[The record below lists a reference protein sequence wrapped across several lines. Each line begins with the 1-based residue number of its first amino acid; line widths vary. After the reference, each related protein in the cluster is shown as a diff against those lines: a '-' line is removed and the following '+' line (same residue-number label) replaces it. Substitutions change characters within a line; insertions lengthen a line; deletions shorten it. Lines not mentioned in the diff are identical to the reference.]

1 MSRAHTMITVTED
14 DKLKFYRICR
24 KMLRKAIRDGKIMK
38 LPAADV
44 FSLTD
49 LLVDHYLEAMEQ
61 DIQDGKWNDEIVK
74 LLTTGAA

>member
-24 KMLRKAIRDGKIMK
+24 KMLRKAIKDGKILK

-49 LLVDHYLEAMEQ
+49 LLVDHYLELMEQ

-74 LLTTGAA
+74 LLTKGAA